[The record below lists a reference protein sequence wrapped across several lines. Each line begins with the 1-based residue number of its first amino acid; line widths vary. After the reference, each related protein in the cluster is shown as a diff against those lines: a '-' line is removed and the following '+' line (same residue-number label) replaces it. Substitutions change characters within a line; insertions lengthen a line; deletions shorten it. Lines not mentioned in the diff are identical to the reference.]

1 MLDLVNEILEG
12 LNDLEKELRVVQ
24 GQERWKASGRRA
36 RVLTIALEKKFK
48 DFRKKSVIESN
59 K

>member
-1 MLDLVNEILEG
+1 MLDLVKEILDD
-12 LNDLEKELRVVQ
+12 LNELEKELRVVQ

-48 DFRKKSVIESN
+48 NFRKQSVAESN

>member
-1 MLDLVNEILEG
+1 MLDLVKEILDD

-36 RVLTIALEKKFK
+36 RVLTVTLEKKFK
-48 DFRKKSVIESN
+48 NFRKVSVKES
-59 K
+59 

>member
-1 MLDLVNEILEG
+1 MLDLVKEILDD
-12 LNDLEKELRVVQ
+12 LNELEKELRVVQ

-48 DFRKKSVIESN
+48 NFRKVSVKES
-59 K
+59 

>member
-1 MLDLVNEILEG
+1 MLDLVNEILDD
-12 LNDLEKELRVVQ
+12 LNELEKELRVVQ

-48 DFRKKSVIESN
+48 NFRKVSVKES
-59 K
+59 